1 MSKASTGSRGSAPAG
16 RVSTGSATGR
26 CRVANKIL
34 AIILIGSMLGLSAS
48 AAPTSGAP
56 AKAAAGDVNPFPS
69 EASTL
74 GVRKCANLF
83 SALGQAAAYG
93 STFGVATHAD
103 QASPD
108 AHAVQAVT
116 GMTYSTPGYS
126 GQAAGIIL
134 AAPVGQSCEGQMVR
148 VAPFQKPCKDVVG
161 QLPAGS
167 VPNGVLS
174 GVPLYN
180 LGGNQ
185 GQALLVASGASCV
198 VVTVTRAANSP

>member
-1 MSKASTGSRGSAPAG
+1 MSEASMRGRVHAPAG
-16 RVSTGSATGR
+16 PEITGHATGR
-26 CRVANKIL
+26 RRIATKFL
-34 AIILIGSMLGLSAS
+34 TMILIGVVPGISVS
-48 AAPTSGAP
+48 AAPSSGAP
-56 AKAAAGDVNPFPS
+56 AKATAADINPFPT
-69 EASTL
+69 EASRL
-74 GVRKCANLF
+74 GVYKCANLF

-108 AHAVQAVT
+108 AHAVQAVA

-126 GQAAGIIL
+126 GQAASVIL

-148 VAPFQKPCKDVVG
+148 VAPFQKPCKDVVS

-185 GQALLVASGASCV
+185 GQALLIASGTNCV
-198 VVTVTRAANSP
+198 VVTVTQAANSP